1 MESILAIYNITTS
14 LLTFYGYW
22 KVANAAYDQ
31 YAKAKF
37 FYDVTTE
44 ILIKLQSLIETVR
57 SGKDVQALEKIS
69 ECIQNMEYIEKE
81 LKDEAGVAR
90 FYCSDNLKWEILYE
104 NEIMLEIETDKQ
116 SVNHEKSVTNYYYP
130 NLVTFYSYIDENGR
144 EVTEF

>member
-1 MESILAIYNITTS
+1 MESILTIYNITTS

-44 ILIKLQSLIETVR
+44 ILIKLQCLIETVR
-57 SGKDVQALEKIS
+57 SGKDAQALEKIS

-81 LKDEAGVAR
+81 LKDESGVPR

-104 NEIMLEIETDKQ
+104 KEIVLEIESDNLS
-116 SVNHEKSVTNYYYP
+116 SVPLQSVTNYYYP